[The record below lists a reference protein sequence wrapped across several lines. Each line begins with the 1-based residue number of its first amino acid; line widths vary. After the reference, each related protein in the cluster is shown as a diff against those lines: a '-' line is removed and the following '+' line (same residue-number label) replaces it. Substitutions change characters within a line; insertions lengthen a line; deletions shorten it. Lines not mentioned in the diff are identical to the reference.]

1 MEGTKGQTLRSGCPD
16 EDGMLATMTRVLQFL
31 PIVMHL
37 GTGQA
42 RYTSYIS
49 RKVMGTHALPYWLS
63 VHPSLTGWSGVDSE
77 AAVDAISG
85 ICDSYIVSPH
95 LIRAIGGHSSET
107 GEVLHYYCDSLTM
120 YRPNVEAFISQ
131 GDILLCL
138 IND

>member
-1 MEGTKGQTLRSGCPD
+1 MYPEVVVTTFTVVVVNLLCL
-16 EDGMLATMTRVLQFL
+16 EYCTVLGMNPWCVYLASCLT
-31 PIVMHL
+31 
-37 GTGQA
+37 A
-42 RYTSYIS
+42 SYPAASDTFNIS
-49 RKVMGTHALPYWLS
+49 HPEILS